1 MSLNRLTR
9 LMNHSRVFRDLI
21 QYLLAVSISRTQYL
35 LRGPQQR
42 LSRIIESTRDQEI
55 EEHSD
60 QKFYH
65 HAYTRQCIIKTPTV
79 FNSTRYYSNESYSLQ
94 NILNKKSILP
104 IPKRVSQSVNMRQQQ
119 RRQRRRQGKRN
130 SNSNVANKTNSTVQ
144 LILIIVS
151 LLDLIDNHR
160 VSSFSSSSIV
170 SSNSITIYNSHFSL
184 LFANKDNDNDTIE
197 WDADSNHKIQKI
209 GRVASYS
216 DNWLLDFHNWDQSG
230 KQTITNSLSVWNEE
244 IRNEQQ
250 NIVEWQDSFQRNNLA
265 DFTPPMSNGL
275 NCLMVGDREGEGE
288 GDGVNRV
295 KLPWENEPEAKI
307 TSLRVLN
314 MEDHDA
320 NDDDDDDYLS
330 VTETPIATTTRT
342 QMEEEMETS
351 TAGEET
357 VITFECDDDENCNEI
372 FDSSND
378 DSTNDDLISKG
389 SITSAMIANCG
400 TNGATVRTELIVSNT
415 KITTT
420 TKATD
425 STTTTSSTTTN
436 SNKIRVQD
444 PNKQR
449 AAVYDCIVDQG
460 LLDKVLRLENNHEA
474 VRELLEEAAIAIRE
488 YGIYVLVTKGLLT
501 TETRTL
507 LEDCGDKVGMEWEFE
522 LDGISNDLEVVS
534 VARRFCTGEMPKVGR
549 LSRYQP

>member
-1 MSLNRLTR
+1 
-9 LMNHSRVFRDLI
+9 
-21 QYLLAVSISRTQYL
+21 
-35 LRGPQQR
+35 
-42 LSRIIESTRDQEI
+42 
-55 EEHSD
+55 
-60 QKFYH
+60 
-65 HAYTRQCIIKTPTV
+65 
-79 FNSTRYYSNESYSLQ
+79 
-94 NILNKKSILP
+94 
-104 IPKRVSQSVNMRQQQ
+104 MRQQQ
-119 RRQRRRQGKRN
+119 QQQQQRQRQRRRQGKRNSNSNSN

-151 LLDLIDNHR
+151 LLDLVDNHR

-170 SSNSITIYNSHFSL
+170 SSNSISIYYNSHFSL
-184 LFANKDNDNDTIE
+184 LFANKDNNDNDTIE
-197 WDADSNHKIQKI
+197 WDADSNHKIQKV
-209 GRVASYS
+209 GRLASYS

-307 TSLRVLN
+307 TSLR
-314 MEDHDA
+314 
-320 NDDDDDDYLS
+320 
-330 VTETPIATTTRT
+330 
-342 QMEEEMETS
+342 TS
-351 TAGEET
+351 TAGVET
-357 VITFECDDDENCNEI
+357 VITFECDDENCNEV

-378 DSTNDDLISKG
+378 NNTNDDLISKG
-389 SITSAMIANCG
+389 SITSSMIANCG

-420 TKATD
+420 TKATTD

-436 SNKIRVQD
+436 SDKIRVQD

-460 LLDKVLRLENNHEA
+460 LLDKVLILENNHEA